1 MIYHYSN
8 KIEKRYLLEFFG
20 MTKTSLNWH
29 DDLCHMC
36 HPGVQVCHLWT
47 VLKTESKKDAAS
59 SAITA
64 NSFWWC
70 WVPDLPEG
78 YTSSKCKCSRSL
90 FSSVVVVAGLLQ
102 HGLSTPDP
110 VLRTSHGLCKLSYTL
125 KYCDGHKASQIGTE
139 LQLRTEKLFQLA
151 ILQHKGRICI

>member
-1 MIYHYSN
+1 MMICATCVTQEY
-8 KIEKRYLLEFFG
+8 RYVICGRSLKQKARKMRRLAPLLQIAFGDAEFQI
-20 MTKTSLNWH
+20 
-29 DDLCHMC
+29 C
-36 HPGVQVCHLWT
+36 
-47 VLKTESKKDAAS
+47 LKDIHRANAS
-59 SAITA
+59 AS
-64 NSFWWC
+64 
-70 WVPDLPEG
+70 G
-78 YTSSKCKCSRSL
+78 SRSL